1 MHPLFASLPAFT
13 HTLSTTVRAP
23 FGQFS
28 KKIVNSQVKAES
40 PGLFPQFNSG
50 SLFKYPR
57 HNKIQDEEQGAP
69 CPHENNLN
77 PAQIQT
83 RIQCV
88 PHPFTA

>member
-1 MHPLFASLPAFT
+1 MQPLFVSLPSFT
-13 HTLSTTVRAP
+13 HTVPTTVRAP
-23 FGQFS
+23 LEQFS

-50 SLFKYPR
+50 SLFKHPR
-57 HNKIQDEEQGAP
+57 HSKIQNKEQGTP
-69 CPHENNLN
+69 CPHANNLN

-88 PHPFTA
+88 PHPSIA